1 MIPSNYFVKEVNSC
15 EVRYFAMDEEHVAD
29 LSCKRRDAAKV
40 RFGRAAARG
49 AKAAAARA
57 QRRRAESAA
66 GAAAR
71 AERANAPVARE
82 VRGAGRR
89 GGRGGAAAARAP
101 DRAPPARGR
110 KRARSG
116 EDPDS
121 SGGETDISVGVG
133 GEEGASDGE
142 AGAGE
147 ALAGEAGAGEAMAG
161 EGGRGAVA
169 GAALVARVYRRKP
182 LATDLHVLLPLRA
195 CTYGCGAMLYPE
207 EKTVCCSGGKYILGP
222 LFNPDIDAAYL
233 AFLQQPHVSS
243 NSRLLNTAL
252 ATGTQG
258 VFPTKAMGGAGF
270 VSHHYG
276 YVFLMG
282 KRTYL
287 VMHDVNSNNAFD
299 NFLMPD
305 NLLLDAASE
314 QRGPGQGLWRAP
326 AACAQLPG

>member
-1 MIPSNYFVKEVNSC
+1 
-15 EVRYFAMDEEHVAD
+15 
-29 LSCKRRDAAKV
+29 
-40 RFGRAAARG
+40 
-49 AKAAAARA
+49 
-57 QRRRAESAA
+57 
-66 GAAAR
+66 
-71 AERANAPVARE
+71 
-82 VRGAGRR
+82 
-89 GGRGGAAAARAP
+89 
-101 DRAPPARGR
+101 
-110 KRARSG
+110 
-116 EDPDS
+116 
-121 SGGETDISVGVG
+121 VGVG

-161 EGGRGAVA
+161 VGGGEAVA
-169 GAALVARVYRRKP
+169 GAALVARVYRRRP

-243 NSRLLNTAL
+243 DSRLLNSAL
-252 ATGTQG
+252 AMGTQG

-276 YVFLMG
+276 HVFLMG
-282 KRTYL
+282 KTYL
-287 VMHDVNSNNAFD
+287 VMHRVSSNNAFD

-314 QRGPGQGLWRAP
+314 DLGRDYGARLLLARSYLAEHRPLAMRRAW
-326 AACAQLPG
+326 ACTMNL